1 MMPAKFMQTA
11 KAEYFSNVYK
21 FIGLGEGR
29 KLTPREV
36 CGIKMNHHSV
46 EDWFDQLDTVG
57 QSRVMKYLCRSHKK
71 SIKRF
76 ATP

>member
-36 CGIKMNHHSV
+36 CGIKMNHYSV
-46 EDWFDQLDTVG
+46 EDWFDQLDMIG
-57 QSRVMKYLCRSHKK
+57 RLRVV
-71 SIKRF
+71 RF
-76 ATP
+76 ISARLE